1 MLCKN
6 FQPDTSQN
14 DAAANFGACSE
25 QQSKTVAKH
34 SANDTTGEGN
44 QTDKGRG
51 GNDIDLHD
59 GEADANSEGVYA
71 GGDRLENE
79 NTQGK
84 SAGRCHS
91 FLDGAVRARRRQSF
105 YRR

>member
-25 QQSKTVAKH
+25 QQAKTVAKH

-51 GNDIDLHD
+51 GNAVSYTHLDVYKRQILRSFIRRPIGVSDLSTPK
-59 GEADANSEGVYA
+59 N
-71 GGDRLENE
+71 
-79 NTQGK
+79 
-84 SAGRCHS
+84 
-91 FLDGAVRARRRQSF
+91 
-105 YRR
+105 